1 MLAGGILHALKARAK
16 EVAPGVAP
24 TIEGALVRWRGVL
37 CGGEVAVKGRVAV
50 EGDVGPHQPP
60 FHGAC

>member
-24 TIEGALVRWRGVL
+24 TIEGALVRRRGVL
-37 CGGEVAVKGRVAV
+37 RRVKAAV
-50 EGDVGPHQPP
+50 EGGVGPHQPAS
-60 FHGAC
+60 HAAC